1 MKLREPTHRFEGF
14 SHQLR
19 ATIRDIGELDA

>member
-1 MKLREPTHRFEGF
+1 MKLRELPHRFDGF